1 MIRFKSCV
9 FGRKYHRSDAG
20 FFSFHPNRWHI
31 ISVFPSLMVSTAIV
45 KVLLFLFVINIYIS
59 GVPVIDPLTLYIP
72 ARPPAELL
80 MSLTSYSV

>member
-1 MIRFKSCV
+1 
-9 FGRKYHRSDAG
+9 
-20 FFSFHPNRWHI
+20 
-31 ISVFPSLMVSTAIV
+31 MVSTAIV

-80 MSLTSYSV
+80 MSLTSYSVWRGETEGTAGGSGG